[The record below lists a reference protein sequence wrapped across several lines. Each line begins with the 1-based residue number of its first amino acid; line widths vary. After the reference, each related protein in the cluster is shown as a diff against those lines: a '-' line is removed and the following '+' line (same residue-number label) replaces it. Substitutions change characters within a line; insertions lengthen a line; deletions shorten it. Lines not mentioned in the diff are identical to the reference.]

1 MSSFEIT
8 GLEEFINRAEAM
20 VDKFDDKKQILIED
34 MLNACNESILPKI
47 PVDTSRL
54 VSSFQIGTVT
64 PDWGET
70 GTNVEYALYVNDGHV
85 QHKRFLPAIYL
96 SAKGKRLYLKS
107 QRGQKGESK
116 GIMLKERYI
125 PGVFFL
131 EKGMKEAEPHLKSL
145 GYSWLEE
152 IAREIEGGG
161 G

>member
-1 MSSFEIT
+1 MSSFEVP
-8 GLEEFINRAEAM
+8 GWEDFIARAERAADNM
-20 VDKFDDKKQILIED
+20 DQKKQILITR
-34 MLNACNESILPKI
+34 MLTKINEYVLPKI

-64 PDWGET
+64 PDYGET

-85 QHKRFLPAIYL
+85 QHKRFLPVSYL
-96 SAKGKRLYLKS
+96 SAKGRSKYIHHEKGGKS
-107 QRGQKGESK
+107 SN

-131 EKGMKEAEPHLKSL
+131 EKGFEEAKPHLKTL
-145 GYSWLEE
+145 GESWMEE

-161 G
+161 